1 MKILV
6 ISIFALAAIFLS
18 ACQTEQQVKCSE
30 GFIQIGESCCRDADN
45 DYICDEVEEK
55 EELKKQQELIK
66 PEEEKRVKAG
76 DQLLISEA
84 NLPLRVYMQRKTH
97 LLYTT
102 GENEEKVYIVDE
114 VGKFQ
119 VTIFYDKHRY
129 KIDVDETIPVGP
141 LLVQYRSVDPPKAGN
156 YAILELYLAT

>member
-1 MKILV
+1 
-6 ISIFALAAIFLS
+6 
-18 ACQTEQQVKCSE
+18 
-30 GFIQIGESCCRDADN
+30 
-45 DYICDEVEEK
+45 VEEK

-76 DQLLISEA
+76 DQLLINET

-102 GENEEKVYIVDE
+102 DKNEEKVYIVDE
-114 VGKFQ
+114 VSKFK
-119 VTIFYDKHRY
+119 VTIFHDQNRY

-141 LLVQYRSVDPPKAGN
+141 LLIQYRSVDPPKAGN
-156 YAILELYLAT
+156 YAILELYLAA